1 MNYFQILIDIMLHL
15 DKHLAHWVN
24 ILGPWSYVLLFA
36 VIFIETGAVILP
48 FLPGDSL
55 LFAAGAIAAIPGSEL
70 HHYAL
75 ILLFWCAAVLGD
87 SCNFFLGRTIG
98 LKLVHHPLLGRFIKQ
113 KQLDEAN
120 NFFIKHGPL
129 AIIFS
134 RFLPIIRTLTPFVS
148 SVSGFSYKSFVIL
161 DIIAAT
167 LWTTI
172 AVEAGF
178 YFGSIPFI
186 RDHFS
191 LVIIGILVVTALP
204 AIIAGL
210 RSYLASKKE
219 KKMGQSNIEN

>member
-1 MNYFQILIDIMLHL
+1 MNTFQIIIDVFLHL
-15 DKHLAHWVN
+15 DKHLAYWVN
-24 ILGPWSYVLLFA
+24 ILGPWSYALLFA

-55 LFAAGAIAAIPGSEL
+55 LFAAGAISAIPGSDL
-70 HHYAL
+70 NHYAL
-75 ILLFWCAAVLGD
+75 ILLFWLAAILGD
-87 SCNFFLGRTIG
+87 SCNFFLGRTVG
-98 LKLVHHPLLGRFIKQ
+98 LKLVQHPFLGRFIKASN
-113 KQLDEAN
+113 LEEAN
-120 NFFIKHGPL
+120 DFFIKHGPL

-134 RFLPIIRTLTPFVS
+134 RFLPIIRTLTPFVA
-148 SVSGFSYKSFVIL
+148 SVSGFSYKRFVIL

-167 LWTTI
+167 LWTFI
-172 AVEAGF
+172 AVEAGY

-210 RSYLASKKE
+210 RSQMTRQKE
-219 KKMGQSNIEN
+219 KKMQK

>member
-55 LFAAGAIAAIPGSEL
+55 LFAAGAIAAIPGSQL

-75 ILLFWCAAVLGD
+75 IILFWFAAVLGD
-87 SCNFFLGRTIG
+87 SCNFFLGRTVG
-98 LKLVHHPLLGRFIKQ
+98 LKLVQHPFLGRFIKQ

-120 NFFIKHGPL
+120 TFFIKHGPL

-134 RFLPIIRTLTPFVS
+134 RFLPIIRTLTPFVA
-148 SVSGFSYKSFVIL
+148 SVSGFSYRTFVTL

-167 LWTTI
+167 LWTVI

-210 RSYLASKKE
+210 RSYLTGRKE
-219 KKMGQSNIEN
+219 KQMDQDQFEN